1 MRGAEG
7 LSQEARLRQARRGAN
22 REQGAVWGPGSPRTE
37 WTRPAVR
44 RGGREAAER
53 RGRQE
58 CERLKRVASRGASA
72 TRRTCATIAWLL
84 EFCTVRAP
92 LARLNFKGHS
102 RMQRKQSFPLIIYY
116 LPFDNLL
123 RCTLHVMLPVPR
135 PRATRAGC
143 CEWFVQYA
151 VPCGQEVKQPNRR
164 SPCNSSS
171 KTGIRA

>member
-72 TRRTCATIAWLL
+72 THVCNYRVAFGILYCTRTTCA
-84 EFCTVRAP
+84 P
-92 LARLNFKGHS
+92 
-102 RMQRKQSFPLIIYY
+102 
-116 LPFDNLL
+116 
-123 RCTLHVMLPVPR
+123 
-135 PRATRAGC
+135 
-143 CEWFVQYA
+143 
-151 VPCGQEVKQPNRR
+151 
-164 SPCNSSS
+164 
-171 KTGIRA
+171 

>member
-1 MRGAEG
+1 
-7 LSQEARLRQARRGAN
+7 
-22 REQGAVWGPGSPRTE
+22 
-37 WTRPAVR
+37 
-44 RGGREAAER
+44 
-53 RGRQE
+53 
-58 CERLKRVASRGASA
+58 
-72 TRRTCATIAWLL
+72 
-84 EFCTVRAP
+84 
-92 LARLNFKGHS
+92 
-102 RMQRKQSFPLIIYY
+102 MQRKQSFPLIIYY